1 MLNLLTDLTT
11 WIEGFYNSQYAA
23 LILGIIALAES
34 IFFPIIP
41 DIFLISI
48 SILKPETAIWM
59 ALITVIGSITGAVI
73 GYHISKLIGI
83 KFIHRFI
90 KQKHLESAYNL
101 FQKYGIWVILIAAFT
116 PIPYKI
122 FVIAAGF
129 FQYNF
134 KQFIIASI
142 IGRSVRFMTL
152 GVMLYF
158 AGDSIRSTI
167 SNQFETIIIIFTI
180 ILILAL
186 IIWIKLRDRILNFFN
201 MT

>member
-1 MLNLLTDLTT
+1 MPNLLTDLTT

-73 GYHISKLIGI
+73 GYHISKVIGTQL
-83 KFIHRFI
+83 IHRFM

-129 FQYNF
+129 FKYNF

-142 IGRSVRFMTL
+142 IGRSIRFMTL

-158 AGDSIRSTI
+158 AGDTIRSTI
-167 SNQFETIIIIFTI
+167 SNQFETIVLIFSI
-180 ILILAL
+180 ILILTI
-186 IIWIKLRDRILNFFN
+186 IIWIKLRLRILKFFD